1 MIDKSKLTE
10 NDYKSICK
18 KYVDSTSKEM
28 LLEKDNKILH
38 IFIDDE
44 FINLKVNGKINESN
58 YTEYLDGGYN
68 IYEYNCYKDLYDS
81 AIYEDICQDLN
92 DLSLF
97 DEKGNWDYYIS
108 FEELKKI
115 GFAFMVKDQFPLI
128 EEYAVPDE
136 EIFDFFDYFSL
147 EQLKDFQNTLHLYFE
162 TDDIDYDEKEIGLY
176 SKSDKNFIP
185 NIIYLAEGNL
195 SYEEFMM
202 DYKTPSDLCL
212 SEVINYFRE
221 NNIKD
226 LMNYGSDKDEGL
238 SKLSSMYGE
247 ILDNLEI
254 SYLAVYTEDGISDG
268 KYLTTIIFEN
278 DSKIEI
284 DTSAWNGIKTVS
296 ENIESIYEFNEKLR
310 EKTIKQNISEMEVE
324 I

>member
-1 MIDKSKLTE
+1 MVDKNKLTE
-10 NDYKSICK
+10 NDYKNICQ

-28 LLEKDNKILH
+28 LLEIDNKILH

-44 FINLKVNGKINESN
+44 YMNLKENGGINESN
-58 YTEYLDGGYN
+58 YTEYLDSGYN
-68 IYEYNCYKDLYDS
+68 IYEYNCYKDVYDS

-147 EQLKDFQNTLHLYFE
+147 EQLENFQNTLHLYFE
-162 TDDIDYDEKEIGLY
+162 TDDIDYDENEIGLY
-176 SKSDKNFIP
+176 SKSNNDFIP

-195 SYEEFMM
+195 SYEDFIQ
-202 DYKTPSDLCL
+202 DYIEPDLSL
-212 SEVINYFRE
+212 SKVIDYFRE
-221 NNIKD
+221 NDIKD
-226 LMNYGSDKDEGL
+226 LMEYGSDEDEGL
-238 SKLSSMYGE
+238 YKLSSMYEE
-247 ILDNLEI
+247 ILDKLNI
-254 SYLAVYTEDGISDG
+254 KYSSIYTEDGISDG
-268 KYLTTIIFEN
+268 KYLTNISFEN
-278 DSKIEI
+278 DAKIEI
-284 DTSAWNGIKTVS
+284 DTSAWNGIKTVA
-296 ENIESIYEFNEKLR
+296 ENIESVKEFYEKLK
-310 EKTIKQNISEMEVE
+310 EKEVEMEVE
-324 I
+324 F

>member
-1 MIDKSKLTE
+1 MVDKNKLTE
-10 NDYKSICK
+10 SDYKSICQ

-28 LLEKDNKILH
+28 LLKIDNKILH

-44 FINLKVNGKINESN
+44 YINLKEKGEINESN
-58 YTEYLDGGYN
+58 YTEYLDSGYN
-68 IYEYNCYKDLYDS
+68 IYEYNCYKDVYDS

-147 EQLKDFQNTLHLYFE
+147 EQLENFQNTLHLYFE
-162 TDDIDYDEKEIGLY
+162 TDDIDYDENEIGLY
-176 SKSDKNFIP
+176 SKSNNDFIP

-195 SYEEFMM
+195 SYEDFIQ
-202 DYKTPSDLCL
+202 DYIEPDLSL
-212 SEVINYFRE
+212 LKVIDYFRE
-221 NNIKD
+221 NDIKD
-226 LMNYGSDKDEGL
+226 LMEYGSDEDEGL
-238 SKLSSMYGE
+238 YKVSSMYEE
-247 ILDNLEI
+247 ILDKLNI
-254 SYLAVYTEDGISDG
+254 KYSSIYTEDGISDG
-268 KYLTTIIFEN
+268 KYLTTISFEN
-278 DSKIEI
+278 DAKIEI
-284 DTSAWNGIKTVS
+284 DTSAWNGIKTVA
-296 ENIESIYEFNEKLR
+296 ENIESVKEFYEKLK
-310 EKTIKQNISEMEVE
+310 EKEAELEVE
-324 I
+324 F

>member
-1 MIDKSKLTE
+1 MVDKSKLTE
-10 NDYKSICK
+10 NDYNSICK

-44 FINLKVNGKINESN
+44 YINLKENGEINESN
-58 YTEYLDGGYN
+58 YTEYLDSGYN
-68 IYEYNCYKDLYDS
+68 IYEYSCYKDVYDS

-92 DLSLF
+92 DLALF

-108 FEELKKI
+108 FEELKNI

-147 EQLKDFQNTLHLYFE
+147 EQLENFQNTLHLYFE
-162 TDDIDYDEKEIGLY
+162 TNDIDYDENEVGLY
-176 SKSDKNFIP
+176 SKSNNDFIP

-195 SYEEFMM
+195 SYEDFMM
-202 DYKTPSDLCL
+202 DYKTSTDLCL
-212 SEVINYFRE
+212 SEVIKYFRE
-221 NNIKD
+221 NDIKD

-238 SKLSSMYGE
+238 YKLSSMYKE
-247 ILDNLEI
+247 ILNSLDI
-254 SYLAVYTEDGISDG
+254 YYLDVYTEDGISDG
-268 KYLTTIIFEN
+268 KYLTTVTFEN

-284 DTSAWNGIKTVS
+284 DTSAWNSIKVVS
-296 ENIESIYEFNEKLR
+296 ENIESIYEFYEKLR
-310 EKTIKQNISEMEVE
+310 EKNIKQNINEMEVE